1 MSNVP
6 YWETERIQETKESTW
21 TDILQILGNEDAD
34 LESVTELG
42 KKYFYGF
49 VRVNL
54 LLKLSSKMTYAR
66 AYTGRRFIHYQN
78 LRSFPFPSYGSIY
91 NQ

>member
-49 VRVNL
+49 VRVTCFSN
-54 LLKLSSKMTYAR
+54 
-66 AYTGRRFIHYQN
+66 
-78 LRSFPFPSYGSIY
+78 
-91 NQ
+91 

>member
-34 LESVTELG
+34 LDQS
-42 KKYFYGF
+42 
-49 VRVNL
+49 
-54 LLKLSSKMTYAR
+54 
-66 AYTGRRFIHYQN
+66 QN
-78 LRSFPFPSYGSIY
+78 WEKNIFMAL
-91 NQ
+91 